1 MCPQVVYTVE
11 GESLVETQTG
21 DGFVSRNVRDI
32 SGDEMT
38 MVRGNFKLYP
48 TKPTV
53 KTETP
58 GSRAEGWWGGGGS
71 LSGFDKATN
80 TGYL

>member
-21 DGFVSRNVRDI
+21 DGFVSRNVREI

-38 MVRGNFKLYP
+38 MVRGNYKLYP

-53 KTETP
+53 KTRTP
-58 GSRAEGWWGGGGS
+58 GGRAERGGGGGGS
-71 LSGFDKATN
+71 FSGFDKATN
-80 TGYL
+80 IG